1 MKAGNGFTAADLVLF
16 YADSASG
23 CSAPGHQVALNNG
36 DRGEFTI
43 DSLPPGATM
52 TYYFCQRGKKRDGT
66 YVWGPAVAA
75 TGTVGNAQPNGS
87 NSEIPAFNVSVD
99 PRVST
104 VTVSWTPPGG
114 ISVRETS
121 VWIEGM
127 EANTKLRFSGPM
139 KSVTVFGL
147 QPVHEYVA
155 VVGVETTTG
164 AYRQAQK
171 TFRTGESTENINATL
186 TGTTACPDGQTCGL
200 MTLTASHAAQFQ
212 PRLTLVC
219 VVETG
224 RPAQQTELRFSQG
237 APSVAGI
244 LTEAVSE
251 QELKDKQVVKSCR
264 TE

>member
-1 MKAGNGFTAADLVLF
+1 
-16 YADSASG
+16 
-23 CSAPGHQVALNNG
+23 
-36 DRGEFTI
+36 
-43 DSLPPGATM
+43 
-52 TYYFCQRGKKRDGT
+52 
-66 YVWGPAVAA
+66 
-75 TGTVGNAQPNGS
+75 
-87 NSEIPAFNVSVD
+87 
-99 PRVST
+99 
-104 VTVSWTPPGG
+104 
-114 ISVRETS
+114 
-121 VWIEGM
+121 M
-127 EANTKLRFSGPM
+127 EATTKLRFSGPM